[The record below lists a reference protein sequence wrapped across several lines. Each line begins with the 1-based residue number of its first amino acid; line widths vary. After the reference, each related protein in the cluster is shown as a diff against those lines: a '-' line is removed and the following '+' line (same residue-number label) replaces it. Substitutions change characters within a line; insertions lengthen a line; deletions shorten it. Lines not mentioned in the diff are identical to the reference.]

1 MENVKKVK
9 AGELDI
15 RNDSL
20 DAMIKCAKF
29 LWPKESFNS
38 VYLIYCERELE
49 WRHKSHTNLPTI
61 LATELLK
68 EIEAGE
74 QTPESRISEL
84 TAQKEAIEAEIEK
97 LKANKEYSKKFNAE
111 RALAGEPCETM
122 DGRNVLAIHRNPV
135 RKDYPL
141 YALLEDGIVRD
152 FTIDG
157 FFFSDKR
164 QSDLNLK
171 MS

>member
-84 TAQKEAIEAEIEK
+84 TAKKEAIEAEIEK
-97 LKANKEYSKKFNAE
+97 LKDSKKFNAE
-111 RALAGEPCETM
+111 RALAGEPCEAM
-122 DGRNVLAIHRNPV
+122 DGRKVLAIHRNPV
-135 RKDYPL
+135 NENYPL
-141 YALLEDGIVRD
+141 YALLEGGGVYG

-157 FFFSDKR
+157 FFNSSKLKELR
-164 QSDLNLK
+164 NLK

>member
-97 LKANKEYSKKFNAE
+97 LKAESKKFNAE
-111 RALAGEPCETM
+111 RALAGEPCETIS
-122 DGRNVLAIHRNPV
+122 GVKVSAIHRNTISNNF
-135 RKDYPL
+135 PL
-141 YALLEDGIVRD
+141 YGLLDNGGVCKWD
-152 FTIDG
+152 VDG
-157 FFFSDKR
+157 FLYLTKQEHFY
-164 QSDLNLK
+164 NLK